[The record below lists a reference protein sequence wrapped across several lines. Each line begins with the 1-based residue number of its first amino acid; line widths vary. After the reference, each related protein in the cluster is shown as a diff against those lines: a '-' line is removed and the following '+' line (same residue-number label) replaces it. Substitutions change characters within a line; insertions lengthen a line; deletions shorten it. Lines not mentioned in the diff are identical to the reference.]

1 VDDRSVT
8 AGRWRAT
15 PVSWEVAR
23 SSDRCRDLDPA
34 SLRCEDSRSNSE
46 PRDELFLSETRGAEA
61 CGVGAG
67 VLSAP
72 SRLPMRLVSVRS
84 GASSC
89 CGGAYIRAVSIF
101 GLDAILS
108 VACGVRSG
116 CTGRLSIRSNIDP
129 RLGAFET
136 EGALTAGDLLS
147 ARELNDGRDD
157 RDEFGEGA
165 DGRELNEGWND
176 RDEFGEGADGRELNE
191 GWNDRDEF
199 GEGADGRELNEGR
212 NDRDEFDEGAE
223 GRELNDPLRL
233 DIRLVIEFPPPPR
246 FVNDRDGAICD
257 RFGADALGA
266 DRDTWL
272 EPPLR
277 PPAILP

>member
-1 VDDRSVT
+1 
-8 AGRWRAT
+8 
-15 PVSWEVAR
+15 
-23 SSDRCRDLDPA
+23 
-34 SLRCEDSRSNSE
+34 
-46 PRDELFLSETRGAEA
+46 LFLWETRGAEA

-72 SRLPMRLVSVRS
+72 RRLPTRLVSVRP

-89 CGGAYIRAVSIF
+89 CGGAYIRAVSIS
-101 GLDAILS
+101 GLDAIRS

-136 EGALTAGDLLS
+136 EGVLRAGDLLS

-157 RDEFGEGA
+157 RDEFGDGA
-165 DGRELNEGWND
+165 DGRELNEG
-176 RDEFGEGADGRELNE
+176 R
-191 GWNDRDEF
+191 NDRDEF

-266 DRDTWL
+266 DRDAWL